1 MDRQNCGVEIY
12 ADYPTLDRD
21 MLHRFYDQ
29 LPYKNNK
36 QLATIPHYKRA
47 PSNSSHKI
55 QHDPGRPTIRGVD
68 GSSSIMGSTAP
79 NSYSTN
85 STRPARHSLHVAST
99 GNISAG
105 SSQPRRYLELC
116 INTSRRHI
124 CLRELLLNGSGSKP
138 TQSDIQT
145 DAQLFQKIHDTYLEV
160 RRGSR
165 FSFLYSPI
173 DIHFV
178 QFSTFD
184 GGRVGIYEKPMALPP
199 VEQVEG
205 AKYHYHECALEP
217 LPPIDHRTFFHYF
230 WNHSSH
236 LHSRSTL
243 FLNRLPKKMNT
254 SVREQEQPDAL
265 NLGWGLHIIEG
276 PNRKMLSLSMFVI
289 LVVSLIISITYSIVT
304 HAQESGFGIGQWMVA
319 TFTAGLGAVYFH
331 LAD

>member
-1 MDRQNCGVEIY
+1 
-12 ADYPTLDRD
+12 
-21 MLHRFYDQ
+21 
-29 LPYKNNK
+29 
-36 QLATIPHYKRA
+36 
-47 PSNSSHKI
+47 
-55 QHDPGRPTIRGVD
+55 
-68 GSSSIMGSTAP
+68 MGSTAP

-199 VEQVEG
+199 VEQVRN
-205 AKYHYHECALEP
+205 
-217 LPPIDHRTFFHYF
+217 IT
-230 WNHSSH
+230 
-236 LHSRSTL
+236 T
-243 FLNRLPKKMNT
+243 T
-254 SVREQEQPDAL
+254 SVRSNHYRPSTIAL
-265 NLGWGLHIIEG
+265 SFITSGIIQ
-276 PNRKMLSLSMFVI
+276 
-289 LVVSLIISITYSIVT
+289 VT
-304 HAQESGFGIGQWMVA
+304 FIQGVPFFSTGFQRR
-319 TFTAGLGAVYFH
+319 
-331 LAD
+331 